1 MLLEPLVATIQ
12 NLKRSI
18 EAHETS
24 LRENEI
30 RTRMALI
37 DPLLSI
43 LGWDTSDPELV
54 LPEYTVSG
62 RADYALLK
70 PDGRPAAFIEAKKLG
85 EPLEQHRMQMLNY
98 SNAAGVDYAG
108 LTNGNQWEFYS
119 VFERGTLDQ
128 RLLLQT
134 NIVSANPYHCALG
147 FLLLWRP
154 NLASGDP
161 TKSPVPALAPLPVDT
176 PSPPRGEHSLS
187 QTHSAMSS
195 NAIDP
200 AWTPLSRVDPARGD
214 VPPKGIKI
222 DQGPAI
228 EINSWVRVLIET
240 TEWLCRQGRLTSR
253 DCPIEI
259 GKTRNLVA
267 AAPVHR
273 HGTAFKRSHSTSNGL
288 FLEMNFSS
296 RDCVNLSQL
305 LLKRCGVEIDA
316 LELRFG

>member
-161 TKSPVPALAPLPVDT
+161 TKAPVPALAPLPVDT

-195 NAIDP
+195 RACRQNRNKMVDYFGECECVELKYGGSAS
-200 AWTPLSRVDPARGD
+200 ASRPFG
-214 VPPKGIKI
+214 
-222 DQGPAI
+222 QG
-228 EINSWVRVLIET
+228 LGTIET
-240 TEWLCRQGRLTSR
+240 LLAWWSRQKG
-253 DCPIEI
+253 
-259 GKTRNLVA
+259 A
-267 AAPVHR
+267 
-273 HGTAFKRSHSTSNGL
+273 
-288 FLEMNFSS
+288 SS
-296 RDCVNLSQL
+296 P
-305 LLKRCGVEIDA
+305 G
-316 LELRFG
+316 